1 MSGAPEKARI
11 TILEGKKSRSDSD
24 KYIDVLFNPKEYTIA
39 RSVKWEAGKNSGKNI
54 PQMKFTNGE
63 PASMQLELFFDTYE
77 QTGEARD
84 VRKHTKKVWEL
95 MMVDSELLQDKK
107 SKVGRPSKIL
117 FQWGKG
123 EKFKAVVQSVS
134 QKFTMFLSDGTPVRA
149 TLTVGLLQLEDPTDQ
164 KPTNPTSAGDGGER
178 IWTVQQGETLGL
190 IAHRAL
196 GDTKAWRSIAAMNRL
211 EDVRKL
217 SVGTVLVIPNA

>member
-11 TILEGKKSRSDSD
+11 TILKGKKSKSND
-24 KYIDVLFNPKEYTIA
+24 KYIDVMFNPKEYTIQ
-39 RSVKWEAGKNSGKNI
+39 RSVKWEAGKNSGKNM

-63 PASMQLELFFDTYE
+63 PASLQLELFFDTYE
-77 QTGEARD
+77 ESGEARD
-84 VRKHTKKVWEL
+84 VRKHTKKIWEL
-95 MMVDSELLQDKK
+95 MMIDPEILQDKK
-107 SKVGRPSKIL
+107 SKVGRPSEIL

-149 TLTVGLLQLEDPTDQ
+149 VLTVGMLQIEDPTEQ
-164 KPTNPTSAGDGGER
+164 KPTNPTSQGDGGER
-178 IWTVQQGETLGL
+178 IWTVQQGETLSL
-190 IAHRAL
+190 IAHRTL
-196 GDTKAWRSIAAMNRL
+196 GDTKAWRSIAAMNGL

-217 SVGTVLVIPNA
+217 SPGMVLVIPNA